1 MRCLAIPKK
10 QTGELCSR
18 KMHHRVPDSDPLN
31 KHVSALVIC
40 PEKLIVIAFPAK
52 DPVKVPLPLPIAD
65 AKVKEPMRS
74 LPAVA
79 VPAKVRLTVLTPLN
93 VPVPVKS
100 DPVWLPM
107 FTVDE
112 NPKLPLFAG
121 FWQLDCVTVAEPV

>member
-18 KMHHRVPDSDPLN
+18 KMQVGVQLHHRVPDSDPANEQASPL
-31 KHVSALVIC
+31 VSC
-40 PEKLIVIAFPAK
+40 PEKLIVIAFPAR
-52 DPVKVPLPLPIAD
+52 DPLKVPLPLPTAE
-65 AKVKEPMRS
+65 AKANEPMRS

-79 VPAKVRLTVLTPLN
+79 VPAKVKLTLLLPVN

-100 DPVWLPM
+100 DPIWLPM

-112 NPKLPLFAG
+112 NPELPLFAG
-121 FWQLDCVTVAEPV
+121 F

>member
-1 MRCLAIPKK
+1 
-10 QTGELCSR
+10 
-18 KMHHRVPDSDPLN
+18 MHHRVPDSDPVN
-31 KHVSALVIC
+31 THVSALVSC
-40 PEKLIVIAFPAK
+40 PVKLIAIAFPAR

-79 VPAKVRLTVLTPLN
+79 LPAKVKLTVLVPVN
-93 VPVPVKS
+93 VPVPEKS

-112 NPKLPLFAG
+112 KPGVVPLFAG

>member
-1 MRCLAIPKK
+1 
-10 QTGELCSR
+10 
-18 KMHHRVPDSDPLN
+18 MHHRVPDSDPLN

-52 DPVKVPLPLPIAD
+52 DPVNVPLPLPIAD

-121 FWQLDCVTVAEPV
+121 LWQLACVTVAEPV